1 MSRPL
6 HIVSVNQD
14 PGINPARKKGAAVHL
29 RAMREAFRC
38 LGAEVT
44 EIDEPEPLRLRE
56 ILPQSADCGPIGLIY
71 ERYALGRSEAA
82 RFASEQRIPYA
93 LEVNAP
99 LAEEQA
105 TWRGKAESERDRNE
119 DAITFGVAG
128 FVAAVSSQVA
138 AYAVARGAAPGSVF
152 LCPNGIDTRLFKPSA
167 VQGRSPPLRLP
178 ESAFVLGFHGR
189 ERPWHGFG
197 LLVDAT
203 AELLKRGR
211 RVHLLV
217 IGSGDFSDLPRLPAD
232 RYTRVPWVTHDRI
245 PAHIGLFDALP
256 LSYPPDSPCYFSP
269 LKLAEAMACGVVP
282 VVPDLGDLPR
292 IVHHDRNGLVYQAG
306 DTRALVSALESLI
319 DEPLLKS
326 RLAVAAAESALS
338 LSWERP
344 ALNILHHFGL
354 ARGVNPEAQQ

>member
-14 PGINPARKKGAAVHL
+14 PGIDPARKKGAAVHL
-29 RAMREAFRC
+29 CAMREAFRC

-56 ILPQSADCGPIGLIY
+56 MLPQCADRGPIGLIY

-82 RFASEQRIPYA
+82 RFAGEQHIPYA

-105 TWRGKAESERDRNE
+105 TWRGKAESEKDRNE
-119 DAITFGVAG
+119 DAITFGAAG

-138 AYAVARGAAPGSVF
+138 DYAVARGAASGSVF
-152 LCPNGIDTRLFKPSA
+152 LCPNGIDTRLFRPDA
-167 VQGRSPPLRLP
+167 VHKRSPPLRLP

-189 ERPWHGFG
+189 ERPWHGFA
-197 LLVDAT
+197 LLVDAMV
-203 AELLKRGR
+203 ELLKRGR

-217 IGSGDFSDLPRLPAD
+217 IGSGDFSDLPRLPAHC
-232 RYTRVPWVTHDRI
+232 YTRVPWIAHDRI

-256 LSYPPDSPCYFSP
+256 LTYPPDSPCYFSP

-282 VVPDLGDLPR
+282 VVPDLGDLPS
-292 IVHHDRNGLVYQAG
+292 IVHHDRNGLVYPAG
-306 DTRALVSALESLI
+306 ETWALVDALESLF
-319 DEPLLKS
+319 DEPALKT
-326 RLAVAAAESALS
+326 RLGVAAAESALT

-344 ALNILHHFGL
+344 ARHVLQHFGL
-354 ARGVNPEAQQ
+354 ARGGTPEAPQ